1 MSLLHLIAGKNYIV
15 VNKGLIKVIG
25 LEETIVLSE
34 LASEYGYWEE
44 KKQLEDGY
52 FYSTIENVELNTSLN
67 EYKQRKAF
75 KSLQDKNIIDV
86 KVKGIPAKRYIKI
99 NEEQVLKILNNK
111 FFNNLSTSSLKIKE
125 LELKKLKGNN
135 NNINSNK
142 NINNKYNICGVYKRI
157 KLTEKEYKKLVDD
170 FGEDFIKKQIEL
182 LDEYVESNNNKNKY
196 SNFNLVLRKS
206 IREHWFQKNNEIL
219 PKWFNKEIKKEEIDD
234 DTKRIVAEIE
244 GTQADNNKL
253 W

>member
-1 MSLLHLIAGKNYIV
+1 MSLLHLIAGRNYIV

-111 FFNNLSTSSLKIKE
+111 IFNNLSSSSLKIKE
-125 LELKKLKGNN
+125 LELKKLRGNN
-135 NNINSNK
+135 NNININK
-142 NINNKYNICGVYKRI
+142 NINKKYNIYGVYKRI

-206 IREHWFQKNNEIL
+206 IREHWFQKNNDNL
-219 PKWFNKEIKKEEIDD
+219 PKWFDKEIKKEEVDD